1 MIKQVLNQIDISLYA
16 ELALMLFAT
25 VFVAVVVRTLLTKS
39 EITSRQA
46 KIVLGENTEQQ
57 A

>member
-1 MIKQVLNQIDISLYA
+1 MIKQVLNQINISLYA
-16 ELALMLFAT
+16 ELALVLFSL

-39 EITSRQA
+39 EITDQQA
-46 KIVLGENTEQQ
+46 KIVLGDNVEKQ